1 VNKPEARNMRITK
14 LGPDGEPTGE
24 SVSEL
29 RITAPVGGN
38 VGLLAAALA
47 KLGPGFVSDEEVDA
61 LTADQDMGLRV
72 DFEPAPGGVKITVM
86 RRVGWSGR
94 TPVWAGPP
102 EEPEEIKPCT
112 AVPCPAVGP
121 AEAVAVGLEAVA
133 VGLEGVYSA
142 EQLFWTSADLDRCE
156 HGRHSVDDCLSCPGG
171 RSTGNLFLMGPAH
184 GDTRQGVHASGT
196 VSTRIGTTVRGE
208 PIMTQAHR
216 GQR

>member
-1 VNKPEARNMRITK
+1 VSELEARNMRVTK

-24 SVSEL
+24 SFSEL
-29 RITAPVGGN
+29 RITAPASGN

-61 LTADQDMGLRV
+61 LTAGQDMGLRV
-72 DFEPAPGGVKITVM
+72 DFERADGGVKITVM

-102 EEPEEIKPCT
+102 EEPKPCA

-121 AEAVAVGLEAVA
+121 AEAMAVA
-133 VGLEGVYSA
+133 SQAVATGLEGVASA
-142 EQLFWTSADLDRCE
+142 ERLLWTAADLDRCE

-171 RSTGNLFLMGPAH
+171 RSTGNLFLVERTEWK
-184 GDTRQGVHASGT
+184 TRDAGGLEV
-196 VSTRIGTTVRGE
+196 RIGTTVRGE
-208 PIMTQAHR
+208 PIVVCVHAGSR
-216 GQR
+216 